1 MVARLRGDE
10 TAARDAFTGARAEL
24 EVKLRASPD
33 YAKALVMRLS
43 REILRSEG
51 LRAGA

>member
-1 MVARLRGDE
+1 MLARLRGDE
-10 TAARDAFTGARAEL
+10 VAAREAFTRAREL
-24 EVKLRASPD
+24 EAKLRAPPD

-43 REILRSEG
+43 REILRGEG

>member
-10 TAARDAFTGARAEL
+10 AEAREAFTRERAEL

-43 REILRSEG
+43 REILRGEG